1 MEENLINASDYIYNV
16 LNVIDTFEDFKQYKP
31 ELIKAILDI
40 KNNLSKFFE
49 KKFYYNNNNN
59 INEEVKNNNNEHN
72 IYNNQ
77 KKTLSSSLG
86 LRYNYD
92 QYLDISDKDIQPEK
106 LKLINNTID
115 INTDNNLNNK
125 NNLLN
130 PQKINENKNYNIN
143 EINNNLLIA
152 NKSNS
157 HNNLISVPQVF
168 QQSNNNNNKINN
180 NQNIIA
186 NIPYAQ
192 SDFNNKKNYVNLNN
206 NYEPKLNKQIEIP
219 SNDDKKN
226 LLTHVADVVMKINND
241 KELFD
246 ILSELFGTNVVEELL
261 NQNVKPEFLQNVE
274 KSIEEI
280 ERLRSIDEQKN
291 NIHIINNPQKFNN
304 NNINNNVNNNFNN
317 NNINSEPLF
326 YETGE
331 EKKRQNSQIKKP
343 SYSDLLLKKHNLE
356 IKNENN
362 FFNNQNKKNIKEKT
376 EPYKEFNFE
385 SSLRFNMKRPQSCR
399 RSNNNS
405 NLTTNSNVTNKPLKR
420 FVNYTSNYG
429 HYFDES
435 LQKGGVS
442 KLPAFKVKSSLNKR
456 INSPLR
462 EYLKS
467 YQIV

>member
-16 LNVIDTFEDFKQYKP
+16 LNVIETFEDFNQYKP

-49 KKFYYNNNNN
+49 KKIFYNYSNNNTNNEEIKNNNN
-59 INEEVKNNNNEHN
+59 IENNNFNV
-72 IYNNQ
+72 INNQ

-92 QYLDISDKDIQPEK
+92 QYLDTIDKDIQPQN
-106 LKLINNTID
+106 LKIINNS
-115 INTDNNLNNK
+115 NENDNNNFNKK
-125 NNLLN
+125 NNFFN
-130 PQKINENKNYNIN
+130 QQQNQNNFNSN
-143 EINNNLLIA
+143 EINNNLIIP
-152 NKSNS
+152 NKSIS
-157 HNNLISVPQVF
+157 HNNLISLPQVF
-168 QQSNNNNNKINN
+168 QSNNNENNNNKINIQN
-180 NQNIIA
+180 NN
-186 NIPYAQ
+186 NNL
-192 SDFNNKKNYVNLNN
+192 FNQTYLKNNNENLNN
-206 NYEPKLNKQIEIP
+206 NNNIPKLNKQIEIP
-219 SNDDKKN
+219 SNDNKKN
-226 LLTHVADVVMKINND
+226 LLTHVADVAMKINND

-246 ILSELFGTNVVEELL
+246 ILSELFGTNIVEELL
-261 NQNVKPEFLQNVE
+261 NPNVNQEFLVNVE

-280 ERLRSIDEQKN
+280 ERLRAIDEQKTKKNNNNNN
-291 NIHIINNPQKFNN
+291 NIQILNNNQHFNN
-304 NNINNNVNNNFNN
+304 NNNNL
-317 NNINSEPLF
+317 NSEPLF

-331 EKKRQNSQIKKP
+331 EKKPLSQVKKP
-343 SYSDLLLKKHNLE
+343 NYSDILLKKHNLE
-356 IKNENN
+356 IKNVTNN
-362 FFNNQNKKNIKEKT
+362 NNNKIVERN

-405 NLTTNSNVTNKPLKR
+405 HLTTNSNANNNNNNRQFKR

-442 KLPAFKVKSSLNKR
+442 KLPAFKIKSSLNKR

-462 EYLKS
+462 DYIKN
-467 YQIV
+467 YKFV

>member
-16 LNVIDTFEDFKQYKP
+16 LNVIETFEDFNQYKP

-49 KKFYYNNNNN
+49 KKFFYNF
-59 INEEVKNNNNEHN
+59 NNNEEIKN
-72 IYNNQ
+72 KNENNNLNNQ

-92 QYLDISDKDIQPEK
+92 QYLDTIDKDIQPQN
-106 LKLINNTID
+106 LKIIKNSNENENFNENFKNNFSKHE
-115 INTDNNLNNK
+115 NNFNSNEMNK
-125 NNLLN
+125 N
-130 PQKINENKNYNIN
+130 
-143 EINNNLLIA
+143 LIVP
-152 NKSNS
+152 NKSIS
-157 HNNLISVPQVF
+157 HNNLISLPQF
-168 QQSNNNNNKINN
+168 QNNNENKINQN
-180 NQNIIA
+180 FNQTYLKNI
-186 NIPYAQ
+186 NE
-192 SDFNNKKNYVNLNN
+192 NN
-206 NYEPKLNKQIEIP
+206 NIPKLNKQIEIP
-219 SNDDKKN
+219 SNDNKKN
-226 LLTHVADVVMKINND
+226 LLTHVADVAMKINND

-246 ILSELFGTNVVEELL
+246 ILSELFGTNIVEELL
-261 NQNVKPEFLQNVE
+261 NPNVNQEFLINVE

-280 ERLRSIDEQKN
+280 ERLRAIDQQKTKN
-291 NIHIINNPQKFNN
+291 NNNN
-304 NNINNNVNNNFNN
+304 NNIQILNNNFNN
-317 NNINSEPLF
+317 NNNNNNLNEPLF

-331 EKKRQNSQIKKP
+331 EKKRQLSQVKKP
-343 SYSDLLLKKHNLE
+343 NYSDLLLKKHNLE
-356 IKNENN
+356 IKNNN
-362 FFNNQNKKNIKEKT
+362 NNKIVEKN

-405 NLTTNSNVTNKPLKR
+405 HLTTNSNSNNNNNRQFKR

-442 KLPAFKVKSSLNKR
+442 KLPAFRIKSSLNKR

-462 EYLKS
+462 DYIKN
-467 YQIV
+467 YKFV

>member
-16 LNVIDTFEDFKQYKP
+16 LNVIETFEDFNQYKP

-49 KKFYYNNNNN
+49 KKFFYNF
-59 INEEVKNNNNEHN
+59 NNNEEIKN
-72 IYNNQ
+72 KNENNNLNNQ

-92 QYLDISDKDIQPEK
+92 QYLDTIDKDIQPQN
-106 LKLINNTID
+106 LKIIKNSNENENFNENFKNNFSKHE
-115 INTDNNLNNK
+115 NNFNSNEMNK
-125 NNLLN
+125 N
-130 PQKINENKNYNIN
+130 
-143 EINNNLLIA
+143 LIVP
-152 NKSNS
+152 NKSIS
-157 HNNLISVPQVF
+157 HNNLISLPQF
-168 QQSNNNNNKINN
+168 QNNNENKINQN
-180 NQNIIA
+180 FNQTYLKNI
-186 NIPYAQ
+186 NE
-192 SDFNNKKNYVNLNN
+192 NN
-206 NYEPKLNKQIEIP
+206 NIPKLNKQIEIP
-219 SNDDKKN
+219 SNDNKKN
-226 LLTHVADVVMKINND
+226 LLTHVADVAMKINND

-246 ILSELFGTNVVEELL
+246 ILSELFGTNIVEELL
-261 NQNVKPEFLQNVE
+261 NPNVNQEFLINVE

-280 ERLRSIDEQKN
+280 ERLRAIDQQKTKN
-291 NIHIINNPQKFNN
+291 NNNN
-304 NNINNNVNNNFNN
+304 NNIQILNNNFNN
-317 NNINSEPLF
+317 NNNNNLNEPLF

-331 EKKRQNSQIKKP
+331 EKKRQLSQVKKP
-343 SYSDLLLKKHNLE
+343 NYSDLLLKKHNLE
-356 IKNENN
+356 IKNNN
-362 FFNNQNKKNIKEKT
+362 NNKIVEKN

-405 NLTTNSNVTNKPLKR
+405 HLTTNSNSNNNNNRQFKR

-442 KLPAFKVKSSLNKR
+442 KLPAFRIKSSLNKR

-462 EYLKS
+462 DYIKN
-467 YQIV
+467 YKFV

>member
-16 LNVIDTFEDFKQYKP
+16 LNVIETFEDFNQYKP

-49 KKFYYNNNNN
+49 KKFFYNF
-59 INEEVKNNNNEHN
+59 NNNEEIKN
-72 IYNNQ
+72 KNENNNLNNQ

-92 QYLDISDKDIQPEK
+92 QYLDTIDKDIQPQN
-106 LKLINNTID
+106 LKIIKNSNENENFNENFKNNFSKHE
-115 INTDNNLNNK
+115 NNFNSNEMNK
-125 NNLLN
+125 N
-130 PQKINENKNYNIN
+130 
-143 EINNNLLIA
+143 LIVP
-152 NKSNS
+152 NKSIS
-157 HNNLISVPQVF
+157 HNNLISLPQF
-168 QQSNNNNNKINN
+168 QNNNENKINQN
-180 NQNIIA
+180 FNQTYIKNI
-186 NIPYAQ
+186 NE
-192 SDFNNKKNYVNLNN
+192 NN
-206 NYEPKLNKQIEIP
+206 NIPKLNKQIEIP
-219 SNDDKKN
+219 SNDNKKN
-226 LLTHVADVVMKINND
+226 LLTHVADVAMKINND

-246 ILSELFGTNVVEELL
+246 ILSELFGTNIVEELL
-261 NQNVKPEFLQNVE
+261 NPNVNQEFLINVE

-280 ERLRSIDEQKN
+280 ERLRAIDQQKTKN
-291 NIHIINNPQKFNN
+291 NNNN
-304 NNINNNVNNNFNN
+304 NNIQILNNNFNN
-317 NNINSEPLF
+317 NNNNNNLNEPLF

-331 EKKRQNSQIKKP
+331 EKKRQLSQVKKP
-343 SYSDLLLKKHNLE
+343 NYSDLLLKKHNLE
-356 IKNENN
+356 IKNNN
-362 FFNNQNKKNIKEKT
+362 NNNKTVEKN

-405 NLTTNSNVTNKPLKR
+405 HLTTNSNSNNNNNRQFKR

-442 KLPAFKVKSSLNKR
+442 KLPAFRIKSSLNKR

-462 EYLKS
+462 DYIKN
-467 YQIV
+467 YKFV

>member
-16 LNVIDTFEDFKQYKP
+16 LNVTETFEDFNQYKP

-49 KKFYYNNNNN
+49 KKFFYNNNNN
-59 INEEVKNNNNEHN
+59 NNEEIKNNENFN
-72 IYNNQ
+72 NNQ

-92 QYLDISDKDIQPEK
+92 QYLDTIDKDIQPQN
-106 LKLINNTID
+106 LKIINNQND
-115 INTDNNLNNK
+115 NFKNNFLNNNNL
-125 NNLLN
+125 
-130 PQKINENKNYNIN
+130 N
-143 EINNNLLIA
+143 EINNKFQ
-152 NKSNS
+152 NKSIS
-157 HNNLISVPQVF
+157 HNNLISLNQI
-168 QQSNNNNNKINN
+168 NNNNNINN
-180 NQNIIA
+180 NNI
-186 NIPYAQ
+186 
-192 SDFNNKKNYVNLNN
+192 
-206 NYEPKLNKQIEIP
+206 PKLNKEIEIP
-219 SNDDKKN
+219 SNDNKKN
-226 LLTHVADVVMKINND
+226 LLTHVADVAMKINND

-246 ILSELFGTNVVEELL
+246 ILSELFGTNIIEELL
-261 NQNVKPEFLQNVE
+261 SPNVSQEFLLNVE

-291 NIHIINNPQKFNN
+291 KNNNIQNLNNNQNFNN
-304 NNINNNVNNNFNN
+304 NNRNFNNQNFNNNFNN
-317 NNINSEPLF
+317 NSNNFNNNFEPLF

-331 EKKRQNSQIKKP
+331 EKKRQLSQVKKP
-343 SYSDLLLKKHNLE
+343 NYSDLLLKKHNLE
-356 IKNENN
+356 IKNSN
-362 FFNNQNKKNIKEKT
+362 FNNKIVERN

-405 NLTTNSNVTNKPLKR
+405 HLTTNSNANNNNNNRQFKR

-435 LQKGGVS
+435 LQKGGIS

-462 EYLKS
+462 DYIKN
-467 YQIV
+467 YK